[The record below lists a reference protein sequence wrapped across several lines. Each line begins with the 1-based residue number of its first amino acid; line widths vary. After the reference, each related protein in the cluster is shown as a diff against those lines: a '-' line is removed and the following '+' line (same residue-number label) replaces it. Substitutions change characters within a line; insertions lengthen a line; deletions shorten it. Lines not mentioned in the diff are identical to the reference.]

1 MENLEDLLQLFENK
15 ITLADINSAKCLG
28 EISAAI
34 AKRRIE
40 LQMTQS
46 EFAKYLGVSQGMVSK
61 WESTDYNFTIK
72 GLAEIAQKLGL
83 EVSVSLAPIGDNVE
97 ITHITDASE
106 IIDFRARTSIK
117 E

>member
-1 MENLEDLLQLFENK
+1 MENLEGLLQLFEDK
-15 ITLADINSAKCLG
+15 IALADINSAKCLG

-72 GLAEIAQKLGL
+72 GIAEIAQKLGL
-83 EVSVSLAPIGDNVE
+83 KLSVSLAPIEDNVE
-97 ITHITDASE
+97 VKHITGSSE
-106 IIDFRARTSIK
+106 IINFHVKTSIK